1 MNALKYHWCET
12 SLLAISSGFEACG
25 VQIFHL
31 SVQGTSSVSCQESV
45 EKSMVLFH
53 IKKFSYRVTLPL
65 KENFSMW
72 VTSGLFCGSNGS
84 TGVTQ
89 VSTLLQ
95 WHTHNTHTH
104 THTHTQAHKHC
115 MIHKYI
121 GYKVLIY
128 LANT

>member
-1 MNALKYHWCET
+1 MNALKYHWYET

-45 EKSMVLFH
+45 EKSMVLFKNYG
-53 IKKFSYRVTLPL
+53 IK
-65 KENFSMW
+65 
-72 VTSGLFCGSNGS
+72 S
-84 TGVTQ
+84 TTVA
-89 VSTLLQ
+89 
-95 WHTHNTHTH
+95 HTH
-104 THTHTQAHKHC
+104 TCTRTHIHAHTHMHTHTQHTQAHKHC